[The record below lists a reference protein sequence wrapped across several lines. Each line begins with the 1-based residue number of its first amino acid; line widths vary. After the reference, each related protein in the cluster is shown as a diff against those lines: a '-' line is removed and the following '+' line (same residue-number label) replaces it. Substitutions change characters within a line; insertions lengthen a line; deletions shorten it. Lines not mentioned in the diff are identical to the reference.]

1 VTKVQAKLQLLWINT
16 STTIN
21 NQNTHRHQDSLPQL
35 AESFLFWIFFKV
47 AYGRTDSSSFQHE
60 TTKKIMVK
68 FGLRLSQNRAPEYPP
83 EAYMDYDKLKEIIHD
98 LKKKKL
104 AR

>member
-1 VTKVQAKLQLLWINT
+1 VLPTQNRNPPSHITAAALL
-16 STTIN
+16 SSN
-21 NQNTHRHQDSLPQL
+21 N
-35 AESFLFWIFFKV
+35 I
-47 AYGRTDSSSFQHE
+47 
-60 TTKKIMVK
+60 KKMVK
-68 FGLRLSQNRAPEYPP
+68 FGLRLSQNRAAEYPP

>member
-1 VTKVQAKLQLLWINT
+1 
-16 STTIN
+16 
-21 NQNTHRHQDSLPQL
+21 
-35 AESFLFWIFFKV
+35 
-47 AYGRTDSSSFQHE
+47 
-60 TTKKIMVK
+60 MVK

-83 EAYMDYDKLKEIIHD
+83 EVYMDYDKLKEIIHD